1 MRTVGAARFAGMRRR
16 HAARPDVN
24 AMKKQKPNR
33 SAGVLPALAS
43 SAMLGGCAAR
53 GAPSY
58 MLFGAYFPL
67 WLLSAAI
74 GIAGALLA
82 HRLFV
87 ATGWVRVVPYQL
99 SVCAAIGLAVG
110 TLVWL
115 SGTEQL

>member
-1 MRTVGAARFAGMRRR
+1 MRTAGAARFTGMRRR
-16 HAARPDVN
+16 HAARPGVN
-24 AMKKQKPNR
+24 TMKKQKPNR
-33 SAGVLPALAS
+33 SAGALPALAS
-43 SAMLGGCAAR
+43 SATLAGCASR

-58 MLFGAYFPL
+58 SLFGAYFPL

-74 GIAGALLA
+74 GVAGALLA

-110 TLVWL
+110 TLFWL